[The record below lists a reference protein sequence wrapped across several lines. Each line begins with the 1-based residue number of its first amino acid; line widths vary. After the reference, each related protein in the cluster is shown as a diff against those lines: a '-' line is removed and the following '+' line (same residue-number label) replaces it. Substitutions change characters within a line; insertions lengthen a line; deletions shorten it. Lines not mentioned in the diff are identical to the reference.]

1 MWGIKILVLVCF
13 GALTPHVSAQQGPEI
28 CSTLQSW
35 ETRSSQG
42 EKGNPDFY
50 IEQVATIHQWL
61 VSDPNNARLWALLG
75 SAYEAHGY
83 SHAQLA
89 AKQQQ
94 DLRENL
100 ATIFAMQDDY
110 KSAVSI
116 LFSESGKEA
125 GKLSD
130 TDKQFQQRRLSAA
143 LAATQNAIRHNDKL
157 AYAYILKGSINTK
170 QENFSAAEQS
180 LQKGINLASTPS
192 LKILASFALV
202 EVLEKTGQDT
212 SDLQALILQQVV
224 EAGGIE
230 KLEDSVSYLLFP
242 QCNY

>member
-1 MWGIKILVLVCF
+1 MSINTNAELWKAWGIKILVLVCF

-28 CSTLQSW
+28 CSTLQFW

-75 SAYEAHGY
+75 TAYEAHGH

-89 AKQQQ
+89 AASA
-94 DLRENL
+94 LGHHLSENND
-100 ATIFAMQDDY
+100 AA
-110 KSAVSI
+110 
-116 LFSESGKEA
+116 ESVWQNGLK
-125 GKLSD
+125 
-130 TDKQFQQRRLSAA
+130 FQQGRLSAA
-143 LAATQNAIRHNDKL
+143 LAAAQNAIRHNDKL
-157 AYAYILKGSINTK
+157 AYAYFLKGSINTK

-180 LQKGINLASTPS
+180 LQKGINLASTPP
-192 LKILASFALV
+192 LKILANFALV
-202 EVLEKTGQDT
+202 EVLEKTGQDA

-230 KLEDSVSYLLFP
+230 KLEASVSSLLFP